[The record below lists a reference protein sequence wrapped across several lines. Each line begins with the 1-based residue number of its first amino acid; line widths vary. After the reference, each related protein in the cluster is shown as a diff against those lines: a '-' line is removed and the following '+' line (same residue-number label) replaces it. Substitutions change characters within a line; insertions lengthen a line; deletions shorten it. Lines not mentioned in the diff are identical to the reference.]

1 MAALY
6 LHNAI
11 FTQEPSD
18 SNSQRSFAHSRTI
31 SSTTLRTTT
40 TDYSHPTEPLLQS
53 TNSGSLAYQ
62 DLLSRQPG
70 YQDEESEQW
79 TAELSPDNLP
89 PTYKEGQDYRE
100 HSVRRRLR
108 ILKRSRLVLKA
119 VLGALFKILFTTGP
133 LISLI
138 HTALWAVYN
147 TVRYFIAYT
156 IYDSLQGQT
165 TAIVLGTSTAVCFAF
180 LICAAAVSAFQP
192 HLIRAHI
199 PIHSL
204 LVMRA
209 VFRYLAAFFLVSPAI
224 VNLALTVVWR
234 SSSVSELIP
243 ELRCRLDVDVVWS
256 INIGICNRTT
266 PAGWLGLSIFRLIFT
281 LIVVVSWT
289 TYILS
294 SPLPLMIVKILF
306 LSVSSAYDG
315 TRRPSQSSQRRKRQ
329 RRRMRSDQSL
339 HKSPPISASSEVP
352 LNPAQRSRQ
361 SPHSPAVSYSEG
373 NNRTAF
379 RSSGTSSIFNSS
391 SSEDDEISD
400 STRFDPVHPQPRSTL
415 SSTSTPSTQNDRE
428 LNNFAERFRALVS
441 QISHEADEAL
451 RFAQLDDTSELEPAL
466 LPGDIYTDLPRHA
479 YDEFAGGE
487 YPPDDHVRI
496 LNGFVRRM
504 PTIESLGSRELTSL
518 ASSRDQLHS
527 LSRPPTRSVTEFT
540 GSEPPSRAN
549 SLSLTAAIG
558 GHGLTSTE
566 MGELLDKID
575 KENNSMGTGSGA
587 QSASRSTFSYYTAP
601 SIGRTSDSPVPLTPS
616 SEQSPSSPTSGHSSS
631 L

>member
-119 VLGALFKILFTTGP
+119 VL
-133 LISLI
+133 
-138 HTALWAVYN
+138 ALWAVYN

-266 PAGWLGLSIFRLIFT
+266 PAG
-281 LIVVVSWT
+281 WT

>member
-119 VLGALFKILFTTGP
+119 VL
-133 LISLI
+133 
-138 HTALWAVYN
+138 ALWAVYN

-281 LIVVVSWT
+281 LIVV
-289 TYILS
+289 
-294 SPLPLMIVKILF
+294 ILF

-329 RRRMRSDQSL
+329 RRRVRSDQSL

-352 LNPAQRSRQ
+352 LNPAQPSRQ

-373 NNRTAF
+373 YNRTAF

-400 STRFDPVHPQPRSTL
+400 STRFDPVHTQPRSTL

-451 RFAQLDDTSELEPAL
+451 RFAQSDDTGELEPAL
-466 LPGDIYTDLPRHA
+466 LPGNTYTDLPRHA

-549 SLSLTAAIG
+549 SLSLTAAMG

-616 SEQSPSSPTSGHSSS
+616 SEQFPSSPTSGHSSS

>member
-11 FTQEPSD
+11 FTPEPSD

-119 VLGALFKILFTTGP
+119 VL
-133 LISLI
+133 
-138 HTALWAVYN
+138 ALWAVYN

-256 INIGICNRTT
+256 INTRICNRTT
-266 PAGWLGLSIFRLIFT
+266 LAGWLGLSIFRLIFT
-281 LIVVVSWT
+281 LIVV
-289 TYILS
+289 
-294 SPLPLMIVKILF
+294 ILF
-306 LSVSSAYDG
+306 LLVSSAYDG

-329 RRRMRSDQSL
+329 RRRVRSDQSL

-352 LNPAQRSRQ
+352 LNPAQPRRQ

-373 NNRTAF
+373 YNRTAF
-379 RSSGTSSIFNSS
+379 GSSGTSSIFNSS

-400 STRFDPVHPQPRSTL
+400 STRFDPVHMQPRSTL

-451 RFAQLDDTSELEPAL
+451 RFAQLDDTGELEPAL
-466 LPGDIYTDLPRHA
+466 LPGNTYTDLPRHA
-479 YDEFAGGE
+479 YDEFVGGE
-487 YPPDDHVRI
+487 YPPDDHHWKDLRFPGSAYAKLGTVPFFPHVGAFLISLNFVEASSLIILTTGHDTRTPRI
-496 LNGFVRRM
+496 LLRLMSAYKCKITEIRRLNAQSSQKPAKHIEFVLFRNHSDRV
-504 PTIESLGSRELTSL
+504 
-518 ASSRDQLHS
+518 LHMQ
-527 LSRPPTRSVTEFT
+527 RSV
-540 GSEPPSRAN
+540 
-549 SLSLTAAIG
+549 L
-558 GHGLTSTE
+558 HWV
-566 MGELLDKID
+566 
-575 KENNSMGTGSGA
+575 
-587 QSASRSTFSYYTAP
+587 YTAKLQ
-601 SIGRTSDSPVPLTPS
+601 RT
-616 SEQSPSSPTSGHSSS
+616 
-631 L
+631 